1 MIGNLYLQNFISAV
15 GRWLYWFYIKLP
27 PHILQ
32 QNCARASVRCVNWPV
47 ELRVFVGLLSIYTCS
62 WVKR

>member
-1 MIGNLYLQNFISAV
+1 MTILVLHQAA
-15 GRWLYWFYIKLP
+15 P
-27 PHILQ
+27 PYILQ